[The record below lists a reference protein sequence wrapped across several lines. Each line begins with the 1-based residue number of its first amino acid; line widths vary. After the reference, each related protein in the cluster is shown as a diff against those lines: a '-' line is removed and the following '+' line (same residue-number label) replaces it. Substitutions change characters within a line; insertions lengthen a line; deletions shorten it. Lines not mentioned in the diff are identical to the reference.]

1 MSDIKRV
8 RIQNII
14 ESQIPEFLNEDSP
27 LFKEFLE
34 QYYISQEHNTGVTD
48 LAVNLP
54 KYKATDIFNNE
65 TFYPDTNPCNLTKSV
80 SIFDDTLNVNHT
92 IGFPDK
98 WGLLRIG
105 NEIITYTDKTS
116 TSFLGCVRGFS
127 GITNIDNGMSSS
139 ELTFTSTFSSDHQ
152 DGSRVENLNLIFYR
166 KLFTKFKSQ
175 FLAGFENRN
184 FVPEIDLQNILFR
197 AKDFYTS
204 KGTNTSYK
212 ILFRILYNQEITI
225 NNPQDYMM
233 RPSDNKYFLTKNILL
248 EKILGVGNPLDLFGK
263 TLFQKQQNGNI
274 VSGAIYNIEYRP
286 INSREKELYE
296 VSLDRETFT
305 SDFISTKKTKILE
318 NIKITD
324 TSILVDS
331 TIGFPISG
339 QIIVISTNFPDP
351 LILTYESKTSNEFL
365 GVSGLTLPLNYGD
378 EIIEGNL
385 VYSDLDDGSRL
396 QFRVLNIISEIDT
409 SNTSGILV
417 DDKIFLSTFG
427 IDLNTRPEFNNWIY
441 NVPTSHD
448 IKNITFLG
456 SNSWLITL
464 YDSVKFTIGE
474 FVELLSP
481 DNVNDVIVTAIVNS
495 FTGSNRI
502 EIITSQN
509 ISNKTKIQKLVTRS
523 KAAYSPEVNK
533 IVSNIQNTYID
544 NSLDNMYIAASGMPD
559 FDVTADDRKIFV
571 NTSTSVGISKTDII
585 NTGTRH
591 RYYTGEIIYYFP
603 SENSGI
609 RTGAYFVTSVG
620 NVEDSRQIKLSFSN
634 SDLFSKKYIDV
645 NTGITSDYIVKIDY
659 EGKKLEPQKLLKKI
673 DVSKKFKRITG
684 ENERIT
690 NNRPVGILVNG
701 VEIYSPTIYD
711 ENIYYGKLDEVII
724 TNNGKNYDVIN
735 FSGLEIIDEVGTGS
749 GSKVTANIVGNVK
762 AIKVL
767 SPGVGYFRKP
777 NISISGGNGK
787 NAALDVNLIK
797 TNIISGFNGDGKGV
811 NPTNDTITFINNH
824 NFDDGE
830 EVIYNN
836 NFNASIT
843 PLVNNSIYFVG
854 IVDET
859 QLKLYNDKK
868 SAFTKTN
875 PINLVGISSGF
886 HQLKTLNTKNAIT
899 EVYVVNPGE
908 GYSNKS
914 ITIPSTDSTDQKTN
928 GINLFD
934 NYIFAKN
941 HNFKSEDLIVYS
953 TTESDISG
961 LSTEI
966 QYYVKVLD
974 ANRFRLYE
982 AGSKNNISQEN
993 YNKDRYVKLNSVG
1006 VGTHRFSYPP
1016 IEIDVETIPG
1026 ITALSLIPPKLEP
1039 IVLGSI
1045 ESVFL
1050 ESGGVGYGVSDI
1062 INFKRRPYIG
1072 VKKAS
1077 SDALIRPIVLNGS
1090 IVDVQIL
1097 NFGRGYSKDIDIVV
1111 TGSGK
1116 FAVLEPV
1123 LENGRITNINIINS
1137 GIGYKQENTE
1147 IFVQKR
1153 GIDAK
1158 FLGEITEWKIN
1169 QIEKNKLLLRNLDE
1183 GILVPSKNQKNG
1195 LQFVNFYPPKVLRRK
1210 INDHIDEQNRE
1221 KLNDTPSP
1229 ILGWAYDGNP
1239 IYGPYFSLESQVRRI
1254 RSSYKK
1260 SIESDSRIRPT
1271 GQGYP
1276 EGFFIQDYIYDPSE
1290 GDLDKFNGRFIVNN
1304 DFPQGTY
1311 AYFLTVDGESNSN
1324 PVYPYVISDKFRDT
1338 VIPENYNPRFDQ
1350 EVDFNELN
1358 LLRNTGPYYIN
1369 SKTSFYPLIDK
1380 IDEKYKQDFIVKNT
1394 ISSGI
1399 SSILVYSPGDTYK
1412 VGELIEFDNKN
1423 TGGNDISA
1431 SISEIQG
1438 KPISQIKVG
1447 INSYTDVIL
1456 SRNGNFI
1463 VGITND
1469 PHNLIT
1475 GQNVLF
1481 SSISD
1486 KKLSFIN
1493 GFKKIVVNEKE
1504 STLTQDIDAIEV
1516 TGTTTTISVN
1526 DINGFDV
1533 DDFIEINSEIFRI
1546 LQVDEKL
1553 LNLNVI
1559 RLENPGI
1566 HSSFISTV
1574 RLLPRKF
1581 EYVDLNKQI
1590 NITNNK
1596 TIYFNPSVTLGLG
1609 TEGSS
1614 YPTFDGGQIYVPSKS
1629 IYIPNHPFVTG
1640 QPLDYQVGFGTGIIV
1655 SNTGVGVTFALQSGI
1670 VYAIKLGKD
1679 FVGLSTLGFTTNTGI
1694 GTNLNSLV
1702 FINGSDVGT
1711 AHSLKTL
1718 FSEVKVKVEDYFCNI
1733 ETTVPHELSSND
1745 IINLNLTPSYLEV
1758 IYFRYDPI
1766 LRKITT
1772 ELIEFDSLLDVDT
1785 DTSEIY
1791 IPQNKLNLGDKIV
1804 YYANEPGDSEIGG
1817 LKNNNTYYV
1826 IPTVPDKFQLAE
1838 YYSDALNGNNIKLTN
1853 LGVGVHKVSLINP
1866 PITIVNGTTV
1876 EFDLSDTSLEDLT
1889 LKLYKDDNFIV
1900 ELDEFSYLYN
1910 DGYKLKTSSIKYPS
1924 EIYYNFVPSSPI
1936 DSRKNEISFDNDVYS
1951 RNQIKLVPTKYSREF
1966 EITAVGVSSFILNF
1980 DGKPEEF
1987 EYKVNSGISTITYS
2001 TKSKSATGPI
2011 SKVRVNFGGKG
2022 YRKIPKIS
2030 RILTQNG
2037 RNAVLRPISNTIGKV
2052 DTLERVKDGF
2062 DYPTDTTIRPI
2073 LSTPAIVQISGISRI
2088 QSVEVISGGKGYTTP
2103 PRLKVLGN
2111 DKIRLSANIQGGS
2124 VKNVEIVENV
2134 STLSSPLEILPIRN
2148 SNGYDIDDI
2157 VVNGDEI
2164 TLELIN
2170 SDNQLYP
2177 LITVGYGKTETI
2189 FPFEIGDEIFIENCR
2204 VSQNSRDSSGNIIR
2218 KSNFNSSNFEYT
2230 FFTVTNVDKN
2240 NYTVTYKISNS
2251 QISFGEYITDFG
2263 YGTVINSKDMAVFRM
2278 QLIDDLKYISGE
2290 RVLGYDR
2297 LNNNTF
2303 SAEVMENG
2311 WDNNINQLRLINVS
2325 GELQRGYRLK
2335 GEISLLNGFVEDV
2348 SIFNIKSSVGT
2359 SRDKVNDFG
2368 DNIGFLNDSQQ
2379 RISDNFY
2386 YQKFSYAIKSTIS
2399 YDKWKE
2405 PIRTL
2410 VHPSGFKE
2418 FSDLDVISKSKN
2430 KLTLN
2435 ISNKS
2440 STLDLLVNID
2450 NFASMYSRSG
2460 FALITE
2466 DDLLEDGSIQRVIFD
2481 EGIALKSYTLSKTNK
2496 VLLIDDISPQFTG
2509 ITTTLGG
2516 GVVGLT
2522 TFKLKNRGIP
2532 LFSRDFNASSSSI
2545 VNLVQDIFT
2554 IPNHNFQS
2562 GQKLIY
2568 TPSSITIGALA
2579 QSVVEEEF
2587 SYPELLFTFD
2597 SSVYSFDST
2606 QTFDLD

>member
-8 RIQNII
+8 KLQNIV

-34 QYYISQEHNTGVTD
+34 QYYISQEHNTGISD

-65 TFYPDTNPCNLTKSV
+65 TFYPDTNPCNLLGDV
-80 SIFDDTLNVNHT
+80 SIFDDVINVNHT

-98 WGLLRIG
+98 WGLLRING
-105 NEIITYTDKTS
+105 EIITYTDKTS
-116 TSFLGCVRGFS
+116 NSFLGCIRGFS
-127 GITNIDNGMSSS
+127 GITNVDNGLVSS
-139 ELTFTSTFSSDHQ
+139 ELTFTSTSSTNHQ
-152 DGSRVENLNLIFYR
+152 NGSRVENLNLIFYR

-175 FLAGFENRN
+175 FLSGFENRD

-233 RPSDNKYFLTKNILL
+233 RPSDNKYFVTKNILL
-248 EKILGVGNPLDLFGK
+248 EKILGDGDPLDLFGK
-263 TLFQKQQNGNI
+263 TLFQQQENGDI

-296 VSLDRETFT
+296 VSLDKETFT
-305 SDFISTKKTKILE
+305 SEFISTKKTKILE
-318 NIKITD
+318 NIKVTD

-331 TIGFPISG
+331 TIGFPSSG
-339 QIIVISTNFPDP
+339 EIIILSSNLQEP
-351 LILTYESKTSNEFL
+351 LVVSYEEKTSNEFL
-365 GVSGLTLPLNYGD
+365 GVSGLITPLNYGD

-385 VYSDLDDGSRL
+385 VYADLDNGNRL
-396 QFRVLNIISEIDT
+396 EFRVLNIISEIDT
-409 SNTSGILV
+409 SNTAGILV
-417 DDKIFLSTFG
+417 NDKVFLSTFG
-427 IDLNTRPEFNNWIY
+427 IDLNTKPEFNNWIY
-441 NVPTSHD
+441 NIPTSHD
-448 IKNITFLG
+448 IQNVRFLG
-456 SNSWLITL
+456 SNSWLITM

-474 FVELLSP
+474 TIELLSP
-481 DNVNDVIVTAIVNS
+481 DDNNDVVVTATVNS
-495 FTGSNRI
+495 FTGINRI
-502 EIITSQN
+502 EVITSQN
-509 ISNKTKIQKLVTRS
+509 ISNKTRIQKLVTRS
-523 KAAYSPEVNK
+523 NTSY
-533 IVSNIQNTYID
+533 SNIANRIISNVQNTYID
-544 NSLDNMYIAASGMPD
+544 NSLDNMYVAASGMPD
-559 FDVTADDRKIFV
+559 YRITADDRRIFV
-571 NTSTSVGISKTDII
+571 NTLNTVGISKTDIL
-585 NTGTRH
+585 NTNIRH

-603 SENSGI
+603 SQNSGI
-609 RTGAYFVTSVG
+609 RTGAYFVTCVG
-620 NVEDSRQIKLSFSN
+620 NIEDSQQIKLSFSN

-645 NTGITSDYIVKIDY
+645 NVGITSDYIVKIDY
-659 EGKKLEPQKLLKKI
+659 ENKNLEPQKLLKKI
-673 DVSKKFKRITG
+673 DITKKFKRITG
-684 ENERIT
+684 ESERTT
-690 NNRPVGILVNG
+690 NNKPVGILVNG
-701 VEIYSPTIYD
+701 VEIYSPTLYD
-711 ENIYYGKLDEVII
+711 ENIYYGKLDEVVI

-735 FSGLEIIDEVGTGS
+735 FSGLEILDPVGTGE
-749 GSKVTANIVGNVK
+749 GAKVTANVVGNLKSV
-762 AIKVL
+762 KVL

-777 NISISGGNGK
+777 NVSISGGNGK
-787 NAALDVNLIK
+787 NAVLDVNLVK
-797 TNIISGFNGDGKGV
+797 TNIASGFNGDGRGV
-811 NPTNDTITFINNH
+811 NPTTDIITFINNH

-836 NFNASIT
+836 NSNASVT
-843 PLVNNSIYFVG
+843 PLVNNSTYFVG
-854 IVDET
+854 IVSDT

-868 SAFTKTN
+868 SALTKTN
-875 PINLVGISSGF
+875 PINLVGVSSGF

-914 ITIPSTDSTDQKTN
+914 VTVNSVSSTDQKTN

-953 TTESDISG
+953 TTESPISG
-961 LSTEI
+961 LSTNI
-966 QYYVKVLD
+966 QYYIKVLD

-982 AGSKNNISQEN
+982 AGPKNSISQEN
-993 YNKDRYVKLNSVG
+993 YNRDRYVKLNSIG
-1006 VGTHRFSYPP
+1006 IGTHKFSYPP

-1026 ITALSLIPPKLEP
+1026 ISAVSIIPPKLEP
-1039 IVLGSI
+1039 VVLGSI

-1062 INFKRRPYIG
+1062 INFKRRPIIN

-1077 SDALIRPIVLNGS
+1077 SEALIRPIVLNGS

-1097 NFGRGYSKDIDIVV
+1097 NFGRGYSKDIDIIV
-1111 TGSGK
+1111 TGSGR
-1116 FAVLEPV
+1116 FAVLEPI
-1123 LENGRITNINIINS
+1123 LENGRITNINILNG

-1169 QIEKNKLLLRNLDE
+1169 QIEKNKLLLQNLDE

-1195 LQFVNFYPPKVLRRK
+1195 LQFVNFYPPKVLRK
-1210 INDHIDEQNRE
+1210 KVNDHIDEQNRE
-1221 KLNDTPSP
+1221 KLNEIPSP

-1239 IYGPYFSLESQVRRI
+1239 IYGPYFSLESKVRRI

-1260 SIESDSRIRPT
+1260 SIETDSRIRPT

-1276 EGFFIQDYIYDPSE
+1276 EGFFTQDYVYDPSE

-1311 AYFLTVDGESNSN
+1311 AYFLTIDGESNST
-1324 PVYPYVISDKFRDT
+1324 PTYPYVVSDKFRDT
-1338 VIPENYNPRFDQ
+1338 IIAENYNPRFDQ
-1350 EVDFNELN
+1350 EVDFNNLN

-1380 IDEKYKQDFIVKNT
+1380 IDERYKQDFVVTNT
-1394 ISSGI
+1394 INSGI
-1399 SSILVYSPGDTYK
+1399 SSVLVYSPGENYK
-1412 VGELIEFDNKN
+1412 VGELVEFDNKG
-1423 TGGNDISA
+1423 TGGSDISA

-1438 KPISQIKVG
+1438 KTISKIKVG
-1447 INSYTDVIL
+1447 ITSYTDVIL

-1463 VGITND
+1463 VGIND
-1469 PHNLIT
+1469 VPHNLVT

-1486 KKLSFIN
+1486 KRLTFIN

-1504 STLTQDIDAIEV
+1504 STLTQDIDDIEI
-1516 TGTTTTISVN
+1516 TGPIITIGVN
-1526 DINGFDV
+1526 DVEGFDV
-1533 DDFIEINSEIFRI
+1533 DDFIEINSEIFKV
-1546 LQVDEKL
+1546 LNVDQKL
-1553 LNLNVI
+1553 LNLNVL

-1566 HSSFISTV
+1566 HTSFLSTV
-1574 RLLPRKF
+1574 KLLPRKF
-1581 EYVDLNKQI
+1581 EYTDLNKQI
-1590 NITNNK
+1590 NLTNNK
-1596 TIYFNPSVTLGLG
+1596 TVYFNPSVTLGLG

-1614 YPTFDGGQIYVPSKS
+1614 YSTSDGGQIFVPPRS
-1629 IYIPNHPFVTG
+1629 IYIPNHPYVTG
-1640 QPLDYQVGFGTGIIV
+1640 QPLDYQVGIGTGIIV
-1655 SNTGVGVTFALQSGI
+1655 SNTGAGSTFTLNSGT
-1670 VYAIKLGKD
+1670 VYAVKLGKD
-1679 FVGLSTLGFTTNTGI
+1679 FVGISTLGFTTSSGI
-1694 GTNLNSLV
+1694 GTDLNSLF
-1702 FINGSDVGT
+1702 FISGTDVGI
-1711 AHSLKTL
+1711 AHSFKTL
-1718 FSEVKVKVEDYFCNI
+1718 FNEVKVKVEDYFCNV
-1733 ETTVPHELSSND
+1733 ETSEPHGLSDND
-1745 IINLNLTPSYLEV
+1745 IINLNLLPNYPEV

-1772 ELIEFDSLLDVDT
+1772 ELIEFDSTMSVDV

-1791 IPQNKLNLGDKIV
+1791 IPKNKLKLGDKIV
-1804 YYANEPGDSEIGG
+1804 YYANEPGSSEIGG
-1817 LKNNNTYYV
+1817 LENNQTYYV
-1826 IPTVPDKFQLAE
+1826 IPTVPDRFQLAE
-1838 YYSDALNGNNIKLTN
+1838 YYSDAINGNNIKLTSM
-1853 LGVGVHKVSLINP
+1853 GVGVNKIALINP
-1866 PITIVNGTTV
+1866 PITIINGTTV
-1876 EFDLSDTSLEDLT
+1876 EFDLSDSSLDDLT

-1900 ELDEFSYLYN
+1900 ELDEFSYLGN
-1910 DGYKLKTSSIKYPS
+1910 DGYKLKTSTIKYPS

-1936 DSRKNEISFDNDVYS
+1936 DSRKNEISPDTDVYS

-1966 EITAVGVSSFILNF
+1966 AVTTVGVSSFILNF
-1980 DGKPEEF
+1980 DAKPEEF
-1987 EYKVNSGISTITYS
+1987 EYEMNSGISTITYT
-2001 TKSKSATGPI
+2001 TKSRTASGPI
-2011 SKVRVNFGGKG
+2011 SKIKVNFGGKG
-2022 YRKIPKIS
+2022 YKKLPKVS
-2030 RILTQNG
+2030 RILTQTG
-2037 RNAVLRPISNTIGKV
+2037 RNAVLKPISGTIGKI
-2052 DTLERVKDGF
+2052 DNLDRVKDGF
-2062 DYPTDTTIRPI
+2062 DYPTDTTIRPV

-2088 QSVEVISGGKGYTTP
+2088 NKIEILNGGRGYSTP

-2111 DKIRLSANIQGGS
+2111 DKIRLSAKIQGGS
-2124 VKNVEIVENV
+2124 VSEIEVIENV
-2134 STLSSPLEILPIRN
+2134 SNLSSPLEIVPTRN

-2157 VVNGDEI
+2157 VVNGNQI

-2170 SDNQLYP
+2170 SDSQLFP
-2177 LITVGYGKTETI
+2177 LITVGYGRTETV
-2189 FPFEIGDEIFIENCR
+2189 FPFEVGDKIFIENCR
-2204 VSQNSRDSSGNIIR
+2204 ILQNSTDNSGNIIR
-2218 KSNFNSSNFEYT
+2218 KSNFNSSNFGYT

-2240 NYTVTYKISNS
+2240 NYTVTYTVDNS
-2251 QISFGEYITDFG
+2251 QISFGEYTTDFG
-2263 YGTVINSKDMAVFRM
+2263 YGTVINSKDMASFRM
-2278 QLIDDLKYISGE
+2278 ELVDDLKYFSGE
-2290 RVLGYDR
+2290 RVFGYDS

-2311 WDNNINQLRLINVS
+2311 WDNDINQLRLINVS

-2335 GEISLLNGFVEDV
+2335 GEVSLLDGFVEDV
-2348 SIFNIKSSVGT
+2348 SIFNIRSTVGT
-2359 SRDKVNDFG
+2359 SRDKINDFG

-2405 PIRTL
+2405 PVRTL

-2418 FSDLDVISKSKN
+2418 FSDLDVISKSTN
-2430 KLTLN
+2430 KLKLG
-2435 ISNKS
+2435 ISNDS

-2460 FALITE
+2460 FAFVTE
-2466 DDLLEDGSIQRVIFD
+2466 DDRLEDGSIQRIIFD
-2481 EGIALKSYTLSKTNK
+2481 EGVTLKSYTLSKTNK

-2509 ITTTLGG
+2509 ITTFLGG

-2522 TFKLKNRGIP
+2522 SFKLKNRGIP
-2532 LFSRDFNASSSSI
+2532 LFSRDFNSASNSVVDLSQ
-2545 VNLVQDIFT
+2545 NIFT

-2568 TPSSITIGALA
+2568 KPSEVTIGALA
-2579 QSVVEEEF
+2579 QSEVQEDF
-2587 SYPELLFTFD
+2587 SYPELLSTFD
-2597 SSVYSFDST
+2597 SLAYSFDST
-2606 QTFDLD
+2606 QTFDSN